1 MEGTADSLDNL
12 DEWTIVV
19 RLGSDAVEVRVVEL
33 STRISELLRILLER
47 CCIYSMSTRKSRGKA
62 MAAEQGGE
70 QVTD

>member
-33 STRISELLRILLER
+33 STRISELLRTL
-47 CCIYSMSTRKSRGKA
+47 S
-62 MAAEQGGE
+62 
-70 QVTD
+70 